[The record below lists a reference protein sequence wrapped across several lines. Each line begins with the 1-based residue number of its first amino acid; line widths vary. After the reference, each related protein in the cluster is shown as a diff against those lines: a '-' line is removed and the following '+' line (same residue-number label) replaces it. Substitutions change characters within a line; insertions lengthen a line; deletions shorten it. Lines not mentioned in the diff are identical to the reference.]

1 MPIKKK
7 DITEEIQNS
16 YLDYAMSVIV
26 SRALPDVRDGLK
38 PVHRR
43 ILYAMWEDGLRH
55 NAKFRKSANVVGAVL
70 GRYHPHGDAAVYDA
84 LARMAQD
91 FQLRYPLIEGQGNW
105 GSIDGDSPAAMR
117 YTECR
122 MSKIGEEMLSDIEKD
137 TVDFTSNYD
146 DTRKEPKVLPSPIP
160 QLIINGCLGIA
171 VGMATN
177 IPPHN
182 LTEVCDALIYLLNN
196 EEKATTEDLCNFIK
210 GPDFPTGG
218 QIFDRKGIISAY
230 EIGKGSIVVRGKA
243 EVIEKKQGIFE
254 IVITEIPYGVQKSS
268 LLEEMANLVR
278 DKKIIGIK
286 TIRDESDKEGMR
298 IVIQLKKEAQPK
310 KILNQ
315 LFKWTSLEK
324 PFHLN
329 SVALEDGLQPKT
341 FSLKELL
348 ESFIDHRRVVVRR
361 RTEYDLKKTK
371 ERIHILIGLKK
382 ALLCIDEIIALI
394 KKSKDRENAK
404 INLIKK
410 FKFTEIQAEV
420 ILETKLQALARLER
434 EKILKELEEKKKL
447 AKELEDILTKP
458 KGIEGVI
465 EKELKEIKEKYGDER
480 KTEVINQKVGEFKE
494 EDLVPEED
502 NILVL
507 TEGGYIKR
515 ISPNSFK
522 AQKRGGKGVVGIAL
536 REEDKVSHFLYL
548 NSHDQV
554 LFFTNKGKVFKL
566 PAYEIPISE
575 RKTLGRGIL
584 NFLEL
589 EPGETITS
597 ILNFG
602 KEKKDYF
609 LMVTSRGIIKKTKSQ
624 DFDIV
629 RRSGL
634 RAIKLQEGDSLVF
647 VKALNK
653 KGEILLAS
661 NKGNIIRFKE
671 GDLREM
677 GRGAMGVLGMRLKE
691 GEKIV
696 GAEIFDKENT
706 KKAFILTVSEN
717 GFGKMTE
724 ISKFRIQRRG
734 GKGIMAMKITSKTGN
749 LVGTFLIVEEEE
761 LVVISEKGQTIR
773 TEIKSIPKLSR
784 ASQGVKIIKLDKG
797 DKVASGIVF

>member
-70 GRYHPHGDAAVYDA
+70 GKYHPHGDAAVYDA

-122 MSKIGEEMLSDIEKD
+122 MSKIGEEMLSDIEKN
-137 TVDFTSNYD
+137 TVDFISNYD

-160 QLIINGCLGIA
+160 QLLINGSLGIA

-182 LTEVCDALIYLLNN
+182 LTEVCDALIYLLQN

-230 EIGKGSIVVRGKA
+230 ESGKGSIVVRGKT
-243 EVIEKKQGIFE
+243 EIIEKKQGVFE
-254 IVITEIPYGVQKSS
+254 ILITEIPYGVQKSS

-278 DKKIIGIK
+278 DKKIIGVK
-286 TIRDESDKEGMR
+286 NIRDESDKEGMR

-348 ESFIDHRRVVVRR
+348 ESFLDHRRVVVRR

-382 ALLCIDEIIALI
+382 ALLYIDEIIALI
-394 KKSKDRENAK
+394 KKSKDRDNAK
-404 INLIKK
+404 LNLIKK

-434 EKILKELEEKKKL
+434 EKVLRELEEKRKL
-447 AKELEDILTKP
+447 AKELEDILTKRG
-458 KGIEGVI
+458 GIEKVI
-465 EKELKEIKEKYGDER
+465 KKELEEIREKYGDRR

-502 NILVL
+502 NILIL

-515 ISPNSFK
+515 ISPDSFK
-522 AQKRGGKGVVGIAL
+522 AQKRGGKGVIGVAL

-566 PAYEIPISE
+566 PAYEIPLSE
-575 RKTLGRGIL
+575 RKSLGKGVL

-589 EPGETITS
+589 EAGEVVTS

-609 LMVTSRGIIKKTKSQ
+609 LMVTSGGTIKKTKSQ

-634 RAIKLQEGDSLVF
+634 RAINLQEGDSLVF
-647 VKALNK
+647 TKALNK
-653 KGEILLAS
+653 REEILLAS
-661 NKGNIIRFKE
+661 DSGNIIRFKE
-671 GDLREM
+671 NDLREM
-677 GRGAMGVLGMRLKE
+677 GRGAMGVLGMRLKKD
-691 GEKIV
+691 EKIV
-696 GAEIFDKENT
+696 GAEVFNKEKD
-706 KKAFILTVSEN
+706 KKAYILTVSEN

-724 ISKFRIQRRG
+724 IGKFRVQRRG
-734 GKGIMAMKITSKTGN
+734 GKGIIGMKITKKTGK
-749 LVGTFLIVEEEE
+749 LLRTFLIVDEEE
-761 LVVISEKGQTIR
+761 LVVISERGQTVR
-773 TEIKSIPKLSR
+773 TEIKSIPKLNRS
-784 ASQGVKIIKLDKG
+784 SQGVRIIRLDIG

>member
-70 GRYHPHGDAAVYDA
+70 GKYHPHGDAAVYDA

-122 MSKIGEEMLSDIEKD
+122 MSKIGEEMLSDIEKN
-137 TVDFTSNYD
+137 TVDFISNYD

-160 QLIINGCLGIA
+160 QLLINGSLGIA

-182 LTEVCDALIYLLNN
+182 LTEVCDALIYLLQN

-230 EIGKGSIVVRGKA
+230 ESGKGSIVVRGKT
-243 EVIEKKQGIFE
+243 EIIEKKQGVFE
-254 IVITEIPYGVQKSS
+254 ILITEIPYGVQKSS

-278 DKKIIGIK
+278 DKKIIGVK
-286 TIRDESDKEGMR
+286 NIRDESDKEGMR

-348 ESFIDHRRVVVRR
+348 ESFLDHRRVVVRR

-382 ALLCIDEIIALI
+382 ALLYIDEIIALI
-394 KKSKDRENAK
+394 KKSKDRDNAK
-404 INLIKK
+404 LNLIKK

-434 EKILKELEEKKKL
+434 EKVLRELEEKRKL
-447 AKELEDILTKP
+447 AKELEDILTKRG
-458 KGIEGVI
+458 GIEKVI
-465 EKELKEIKEKYGDER
+465 KKELEEIREKYGDRR

-502 NILVL
+502 NILIL

-515 ISPNSFK
+515 ILPDSFK
-522 AQKRGGKGVVGIAL
+522 AQKRGGKGVIGVAL

-566 PAYEIPISE
+566 PAYEIPLSE
-575 RKTLGRGIL
+575 RKSLGKGVL

-589 EPGETITS
+589 EAGEVVTS

-609 LMVTSRGIIKKTKSQ
+609 LMVTSRGTIKKTKSQ

-634 RAIKLQEGDSLVF
+634 RAINLQEGDSLVF
-647 VKALNK
+647 TKALNK
-653 KGEILLAS
+653 KEEILLAS
-661 NKGNIIRFKE
+661 DSGNIIRFKE
-671 GDLREM
+671 NDLREM
-677 GRGAMGVLGMRLKE
+677 GRGAMGVLGMRLKKD
-691 GEKIV
+691 EKIV
-696 GAEIFDKENT
+696 GAEVFNKEKD
-706 KKAFILTVSEN
+706 KKAYILTVSEN

-724 ISKFRIQRRG
+724 IGKFRVQRRG
-734 GKGIMAMKITSKTGN
+734 GKGIIGMKITKKTGK
-749 LVGTFLIVEEEE
+749 LLRTFLIVDEEE
-761 LVVISEKGQTIR
+761 LVVISERGQTVR
-773 TEIKSIPKLSR
+773 TEIKSIPKLNRS
-784 ASQGVKIIKLDKG
+784 SQGVRIIRLDIG

>member
-1 MPIKKK
+1 MPIKKRE
-7 DITEEIQNS
+7 ITKEVQAS

-55 NAKFRKSANVVGAVL
+55 TSKFRKSANVVGAVL

-91 FQLRYPLIEGQGNW
+91 FSLRYPLIEGQGNW

-122 MSKIGEEMLSDIEKD
+122 LSKIGEEMLSDIEKN
-137 TVDFTSNYD
+137 TVDFIPNYD

-160 QLIINGCLGIA
+160 QLLINGSLGIA

-182 LTEVCDALIYLLNN
+182 LSELCDALIYLLNN
-196 EEKATTEDLCNFIK
+196 EEKATTEDLCKFIK

-218 QIFDRKGIISAY
+218 QIFDKKAIISAY
-230 EIGKGSIVVRGKA
+230 ETGKGSIVVRGKA

-278 DKKIIGIK
+278 DKKIQGIK
-286 TIRDESDKEGMR
+286 NIRDESDKEGMR
-298 IVIQLKKEAQPK
+298 ILVQLKKEAQPK

-329 SVALEDGLQPKT
+329 CVALEDGLQPKT

-348 ESFIDHRRVVVRR
+348 ESFLDHRREVVRR
-361 RTEYDLKKTK
+361 RTEYDLKRTK

-382 ALLCIDEIIALI
+382 ALLHIDEIIALI
-394 KKSKDRENAK
+394 KKSKDRDTAK

-420 ILETKLQALARLER
+420 ILETKLQSLARLER
-434 EKILKELEEKKKL
+434 EKILKELEEKRRL
-447 AKELEDILTKP
+447 AKELEAILTK
-458 KGIEGVI
+458 KGGIEGVI
-465 EKELKEIKEKYGDER
+465 EKELKEIKEKYGDKR
-480 KTEVINQKVGEFKE
+480 KTELVLQKVGEFKE
-494 EDLVPEED
+494 EDLIPEEE
-502 NILVL
+502 NILIL

-515 ISPNSFK
+515 LSPSVFK
-522 AQKRGGKGVVGIAL
+522 AQKRGGKGVLGVVL

-566 PAYEIPISE
+566 PAYEIPLSE
-575 RKTLGRGIL
+575 RQSLGRGIL

-589 EPGETITS
+589 EPQEFITS

-602 KEKKDYF
+602 KEKKEYF
-609 LMVTSRGIIKKTKSQ
+609 LMVTAKGIIKKTKSE
-624 DFDIV
+624 DFEIV

-634 RAIKLQEGDSLVF
+634 RAIKLQENDNLVF
-647 VKALNK
+647 VGALNK
-653 KGEILLAS
+653 NDEVLLAN
-661 NKGNIIRFKE
+661 NKGNVIRFKE
-671 GDLREM
+671 KDLREM
-677 GRGAMGVLGMRLKE
+677 GRNAMGVLGMRLKE
-691 GEKIV
+691 DEKIV
-696 GAEIFDKENT
+696 GAEILE
-706 KKAFILTVSEN
+706 KKDQRKIFLLTVSEN
-717 GFGKMTE
+717 GFAKMTD
-724 ISKFRIQRRG
+724 IGKFRLQKRG
-734 GKGIMAMKITSKTGN
+734 GKGIIGMKITRKTGD
-749 LVGTFLIVEEEE
+749 LAKTFLISEEEE
-761 LVVISEKGQTIR
+761 FVIISTKGQTIR
-773 TEIKSIPKLSR
+773 TSIKSIPKLTR
-784 ASQGVKIIKLDKG
+784 ASQGVRVIKLKG
-797 DKVASGIVF
+797 NDKVASGIAF

>member
-1 MPIKKK
+1 MAIKKRE
-7 DITEEIQNS
+7 ITKEIQDS

-117 YTECR
+117 YTECKL
-122 MSKIGEEMLSDIEKD
+122 SKIGEEMLSDIEKN
-137 TVDFTSNYD
+137 TVDFIPNYD

-160 QLIINGCLGIA
+160 QLLINGSLGIA

-182 LTEVCDALIYLLNN
+182 LGEVCDALIYLLNN

-218 QIFDRKGIISAY
+218 QIFDKKAIISAY
-230 EIGKGSIVVRGKA
+230 ETGKGSIVVRGKS
-243 EVIEKKQGIFE
+243 EIIEKKQGVFE
-254 IVITEIPYGVQKSS
+254 IVITEIPYNVQKSS

-278 DKKIIGIK
+278 DKKIVGIK
-286 TIRDESDKEGMR
+286 NIRDESDKEGMR
-298 IVIQLKKEAQPK
+298 IVIQLKREAQPK

-329 SVALEDGLQPKT
+329 SVALEEGIQPKT

-348 ESFIDHRRVVVRR
+348 ENFLNHRRVVVRR

-371 ERIHILIGLKK
+371 ERIHILLGLKK
-382 ALLCIDEIIALI
+382 ALLHIDEIIALI

-404 INLIKK
+404 ENLIKK

-447 AKELEDILTKP
+447 AKELEEILTKP
-458 KGIEGVI
+458 RGVEKVI
-465 EKELKEIKEKYGDER
+465 EKELKEIKEKYVDKR
-480 KTEVINQKVGEFKE
+480 RTEVILQKAGEFKE

-502 NILVL
+502 NILIL

-515 ISPNSFK
+515 ISPQVFK
-522 AQKRGGKGVVGIAL
+522 AQKRGGKGVLGVAL
-536 REEDKVSHFLYL
+536 REEDKVDHFLYL

-554 LFFTNKGKVFKL
+554 LFFTNKGKVFKM
-566 PAYEIPISE
+566 PAYEIPLSE
-575 RKTLGRGIL
+575 RQSIGRGIL

-589 EPGETITS
+589 EPGEKITS

-602 KEKKDYF
+602 KEKKNYF
-609 LMVTSRGIIKKTKSQ
+609 LMVTLRGIIKKTRAQ
-624 DFDIV
+624 DFEIV

-647 VKALNK
+647 VRGVNK
-653 KGEILLAS
+653 KEEIILAN
-661 NKGNIIRFKE
+661 NKGNVIRFKE
-671 GDLREM
+671 KDLREM
-677 GRGAMGVLGMRLKE
+677 GRNASGVLGMRLKE
-691 GEKIV
+691 DEIVV
-696 GAEIFDKENT
+696 GAEVFKPEKG

-717 GFGKMTE
+717 GFSKMSGIE
-724 ISKFRIQRRG
+724 KFRLQRRG
-734 GKGIMAMKITSKTGN
+734 GKGIIGMKVTLRTGN
-749 LVGTFLIVEEEE
+749 LVRTFLIEDEKE
-761 LVVISEKGQTIR
+761 LVIISEKGQTIR

-784 ASQGVKIIKLDKG
+784 ASQGVKVIKLKSG
-797 DKVASGIVF
+797 DRVASGIVF